1 MALGFLLSKILKD
14 VTSNVNDEHKSKIQ
28 RDVDNRLITIFGSD
42 WSKLPVT
49 GPRMMVMVLVLN
61 VALLPFGIVPATI
74 FEVAII
80 KSKKYGIDNKFAQML
95 QNVKLVGEGSKD
107 KFSELIEYA
116 GEAGSNVKE
125 KLRNFTDETGSV
137 VGKLLDKTKIIFGK
151 LSSKTGEK

>member
-28 RDVDNRLITIFGSD
+28 QDVDNRLITIFGAD

-49 GPRMMVMVLVLN
+49 GPRMMVMVLILN

-80 KSKKYGIDNKFAQML
+80 KSKEYGVDNKFATML
-95 QNVKLVGEGSKD
+95 QNTKLASEGSKE
-107 KFSELIEYA
+107 KFSDLIEYA
-116 GEAGSNVKE
+116 GEAGTNVKE
-125 KLRNFTDETGSV
+125 KLSFLTDETGSAV
-137 VGKLLDKTKIIFGK
+137 TKLFDKTKKIFGK
-151 LSSKTGEK
+151 LGSKTEKR